1 MQTYVNSYNFC
12 LSLSPS
18 LSLNIS
24 TYTQLTEELTSSSQ
38 LHLFLN
44 HGDRCGTT
52 DDFTTSS
59 LQFSLF
65 STGHW
70 DLANSS
76 CVHSLMLSSHLFSV
90 YLVFFHLSL
99 CLARW
104 FWPDKMNR
112 RYVHA
117 TSVCISLQWSGLHG
131 VQLPAGSWQTSLLV
145 TWSFYE
151 MCSIFGQRMSYP
163 PCADPFSYE
172 DFYRWPFQCFQV
184 KYQILYLVRILKYV
198 DLLQLLAFNP
208 PARVHRRQWNRRLV
222 IYFGQIRLD
231 SDTIVHKFESSEN
244 VKTNFPWLW
253 VHFFQAQQKT

>member
-1 MQTYVNSYNFC
+1 MHIFQIDLFLC
-12 LSLSPS
+12 LPCLLPPFTVPCKMV
-18 LSLNIS
+18 LARPDEPETCPYHCNM
-24 TYTQLTEELTSSSQ
+24 
-38 LHLFLN
+38 HLFLMV
-44 HGDRCGTT
+44 RRSSCGPIAYWILAW
-52 DDFTTSS
+52 TSS
-59 LQFSLF
+59 
-65 STGHW
+65 
-70 DLANSS
+70 
-76 CVHSLMLSSHLFSV
+76 
-90 YLVFFHLSL
+90 
-99 CLARW
+99 
-104 FWPDKMNR
+104 
-112 RYVHA
+112 
-117 TSVCISLQWSGLHG
+117 
-131 VQLPAGSWQTSLLV
+131 LV